1 MERGREEIRE
11 LIHFF
16 LQYKR
21 KELKKARQ
29 LKLTKEAWNML
40 LKYPY
45 PGNVKELENIIESL
59 YVFCDNQVAEQ
70 NIPERV
76 RKVPEEISMH
86 WKDVEKAHIKKVL
99 RLHNGNQKQ
108 TKEAIGYGSINTL

>member
-1 MERGREEIRE
+1 
-11 LIHFF
+11 
-16 LQYKR
+16 
-21 KELKKARQ
+21 
-29 LKLTKEAWNML
+29 ML